1 MRVNEN
7 GQYVS
12 DDGFWVWDGAAW
24 IPADGSAAPAATDA
38 ATAETT
44 VTQTDTTTTDEAEP
58 FVPSVVEAVHEPE
71 PTQEYTAVDYASDTT
86 AADSG
91 LAEGVTASP
100 AEESGSGGLSDGD
113 RVVPHVDNTHPMS
126 PDGRH
131 WWDGERWIDV
141 STDAT
146 TLHAAGLAEDAAPT
160 TPELADTG
168 WQGTDE
174 ELPVAADPEPA
185 AADPEPVPAA
195 QAERQL
201 SPDGMGE
208 WNGTQWV
215 PAEQAAAEPEPEPV
229 AAEPEPAKAE
239 QPVQPVQTVQAVQTE
254 RQLSPDGHWEWDGSA
269 WVPAQ
274 QAAVAAVPAGAH
286 VSPDGHWW
294 WDGSQWLPTGR

>member
-24 IPADGSAAPAATDA
+24 IPADGSATPAAAST
-38 ATAETT
+38 ATAEST
-44 VTQTDTTTTDEAEP
+44 VVADPVAGAASYETSAYQPEATQLI
-58 FVPSVVEAVHEPE
+58 EAV
-71 PTQEYTAVDYASDTT
+71 DFASDTT
-86 AADSG
+86 AHDTP
-91 LAEGVTASP
+91 VTAD
-100 AEESGSGGLSDGD
+100 ESGTLASGD
-113 RVVPHVDNTHPMS
+113 RVVPQVDNAHPMS

-131 WWDGERWIDV
+131 WWDGEQWIDV

-146 TLHAAGLAEDAAPT
+146 SLHAAGLAEDSPAASSA
-160 TPELADTG
+160 EAG
-168 WQGTDE
+168 WQGTGHEDPE
-174 ELPVAADPEPA
+174 SQGVTAETFVEPEPEPA
-185 AADPEPVPAA
+185 AEPVIAA
-195 QAERQL
+195 QPERQL
-201 SPDGMGE
+201 SPDGMWE

-215 PAEQAAAEPEPEPV
+215 PAEQQQAAPEPEPV
-229 AAEPEPAKAE
+229 K
-239 QPVQPVQTVQAVQTE
+239 VE

-274 QAAVAAVPAGAH
+274 QEAVAPVPAGAH

>member
-44 VTQTDTTTTDEAEP
+44 ATQTDTATTDEAAHEP
-58 FVPSVVEAVHEPE
+58 VLEAVHEPE

-91 LAEGVTASP
+91 FTGGGYTLP
-100 AEESGSGGLSDGD
+100 DDSGTSASGGLSDGD

-131 WWDGERWIDV
+131 WWDGEKWIDV

-146 TLHAAGLAEDAAPT
+146 TLHAAGLAEEPAAET
-160 TPELADTG
+160 AVDTG

-174 ELPVAADPEPA
+174 ELPVAEPVA
-185 AADPEPVPAA
+185 SEPEPVQAVQPA

-201 SPDGMGE
+201 SPDGMWE

-215 PAEQAAAEPEPEPV
+215 PAEQAAAEPDPQPEPEPV
-229 AAEPEPAKAE
+229 VAEPEPAKA
-239 QPVQPVQTVQAVQTE
+239 E
-254 RQLSPDGHWEWDGSA
+254 RQLSPDGHWEWDGTA